1 MSPALWTVVVLAIG
15 LAIGVVLALV
25 PRPGRPGPGPRIDP
39 FETLEDIDVIV
50 STVGLALLSALFVV
64 YAKTY
69 SDTGASSALG
79 LIFVLAAFLFE
90 GVLTS
95 PILFGAFG
103 HALGEL
109 GPFVLVAHGFRTAS
123 TAPGSSRV
131 VVSPISWPDTRD
143 RITRRMIFPLRVFGS
158 FSVT

>member
-1 MSPALWTVVVLAIG
+1 MNPALWTAVVLAIG
-15 LAIGVVLALV
+15 LAIGIALALV

-69 SDTGASSALG
+69 ADTGARSALG
-79 LIFVLAAFLFE
+79 LIFILGAFLFE

-95 PILFGAFG
+95 PSRFGAFAS
-103 HALGEL
+103 ALVDL
-109 GPFVLVAHGFRTAS
+109 GPFVLCGL
-123 TAPGSSRV
+123 G
-131 VVSPISWPDTRD
+131 
-143 RITRRMIFPLRVFGS
+143 LR
-158 FSVT
+158 